1 MKLAMQQLAVQH
13 LHIPEGET
21 KMALRVQLMAEAP
34 QQILSV
40 DRNTN
45 VLVAPELAATLLISL
60 LA

>member
-1 MKLAMQQLAVQH
+1 MKLAMQQLAVPH
-13 LHIPEGET
+13 LHIPDGET
-21 KMALRVQLMAEAP
+21 KMALRAQLMAEVP